1 MTLKDTARRILV
13 GPPTATAGTVAVIGG
28 GDVAQVA
35 GLPDSIAQAFGINVA
50 GDRVSRFEAMGIP
63 TVKRARNIIA
73 GTIGT
78 FPLVCTR
85 TAGDGTVTRT
95 PRPLLTQPDPNTTAQ
110 YVLTWTVDDL
120 IFYGVAWWRVLAR
133 DLQGYPAQ
141 AERLD
146 RSRVRL
152 DYTTGS
158 VYVDGAPVAARD
170 LIRFDSPDEGVL
182 NVPGTTLRTAL
193 LLEAAV
199 RRFAV
204 MDIPSGVLKDTRAEG
219 ANLTRTEVDEL
230 LAGWR
235 SSRERYATG
244 YLHRSLDYVPTAFNA
259 QQLQLLEGR
268 QHQALEIARMFGL
281 AAGHVNAP
289 EATGM
294 TYRNGEAQRRA
305 LVDESL
311 RDYMTAI
318 TQRLS
323 LGDVT
328 PRGQAVDFDLAKYL
342 RGDKSEAIASAVA
355 ASGGPVLTTDEAR
368 ADLLDLPPIDPADE
382 PAPAP
387 QETP

>member
-1 MTLKDTARRILV
+1 VTFRDTARRILV
-13 GPPTATAGTVAVIGG
+13 GAPTATAGAVAVIGG

-35 GLPDSIAQAFGINVA
+35 GLPDSIAAAFGINVA
-50 GDRVSRFEAMGIP
+50 SDRVSRFEAMGIP

-85 TAGDGTVTRT
+85 TAGTGVARVD
-95 PRPLLTQPDPNTTAQ
+95 RPLLTQPDPDTTLQ

-120 IFYGVAWWRVLAR
+120 IFYGVAWWRVTAR

-141 AERLD
+141 VERLD
-146 RSRVRL
+146 RSRIRL
-152 DYTTGS
+152 DYTTGT
-158 VYVDGAPVAARD
+158 VHVDGAPAAPRD

-219 ANLTRTEVDEL
+219 ANLTAGEVDQL

-235 SSRERYATG
+235 SAREKYATG

-342 RGDKSEAIASAVA
+342 RGDKSEAIASAVT
-355 ASGGPVLTTDEAR
+355 ASGGPVLSTDEAR
-368 ADLLDLPPIDPADE
+368 AQLLDLPPLD
-382 PAPAP
+382 PAPAS
-387 QETP
+387 QEPTP